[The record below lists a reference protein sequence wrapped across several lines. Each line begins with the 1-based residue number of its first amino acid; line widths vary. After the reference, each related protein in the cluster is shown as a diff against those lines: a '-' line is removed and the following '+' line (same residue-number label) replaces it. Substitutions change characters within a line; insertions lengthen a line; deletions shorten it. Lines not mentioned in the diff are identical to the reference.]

1 MNVLLGNFQKVLE
14 QLFFQNT
21 NERFF
26 QKFNQSFFRTTTD
39 ASGQINTK
47 F

>member
-21 NERFF
+21 NERLFSKIQAAFF
-26 QKFNQSFFRTTTD
+26 
-39 ASGQINTK
+39 
-47 F
+47 